1 MDMAKND
8 VDERLVRWNEI
19 FDELLIDAGN
29 LSRDLLSGINYVGAS
44 GVLVIALGFVVL
56 YYNLRTAS
64 LEDPLF
70 WAMLALTSGSNF
82 VLGVHNIMK
91 YFQLKRKYSRLDDMQ
106 MRMKG

>member
-1 MDMAKND
+1 MVKND
-8 VDERLVRWNEI
+8 VDERLTRWNEI

-56 YYNLRTAS
+56 YYNIRTAS

-70 WAMLALTSGSNF
+70 WVMLVLTVGSNF
-82 VLGVHNIMK
+82 VLGLYNIMK
-91 YFQLKRKYSRLDDMQ
+91 FLQLKRKYSRLSDMQ
-106 MRMKG
+106 VRMKG

>member
-1 MDMAKND
+1 MEMVKND
-8 VDERLVRWNEI
+8 VDERLARWNEI

-70 WAMLALTSGSNF
+70 WIMLALTSGSNF
-82 VLGVHNIMK
+82 VLGVFNINK
-91 YFQLKRKYSRLDDMQ
+91 YLQLKRKYSKLSDMQ
-106 MRMKG
+106 LTMKG

>member
-1 MDMAKND
+1 MAKND
-8 VDERLVRWNEI
+8 VDERLARWNEI

-64 LEDPLF
+64 PEDPLF
-70 WAMLALTSGSNF
+70 WVMLALTAGSNF
-82 VLGVHNIMK
+82 VLGVYNIMK
-91 YFQLKRKYSRLDDMQ
+91 FLQLKRKYSKLSDMQ
-106 MRMKG
+106 IRMKG

>member
-1 MDMAKND
+1 MVKND
-8 VDERLVRWNEI
+8 VDERLTRWNEI

-56 YYNLRTAS
+56 YYNIRTAS

-70 WAMLALTSGSNF
+70 WVMLALTVGSNF
-82 VLGVHNIMK
+82 VLGLYNIMK
-91 YFQLKRKYSRLDDMQ
+91 FLQLKRKYSRLSDMQ
-106 MRMKG
+106 VRMKG

>member
-1 MDMAKND
+1 MDMVKND
-8 VDERLVRWNEI
+8 VDERLTRWNEI

-56 YYNLRTAS
+56 YYNIRTAS

-70 WAMLALTSGSNF
+70 WVMLVLTVGSNF
-82 VLGVHNIMK
+82 VLGLYNIMK
-91 YFQLKRKYSRLDDMQ
+91 FLQLKRKYSRLSDMQ
-106 MRMKG
+106 VRMKG